1 MPKTGNELKY
11 IQDFLIEL
19 AQGNFSSRLAFNQ
32 GDDEQ
37 SQSVKAGINMLVEE
51 LSATTTSKIFLNSIY
66 DGIND
71 ILIVL
76 DSDGK
81 IQKTNKVVEHMLLY
95 PESEL
100 LAKPIDTLVHSSDI
114 DLVKNCIRSAYNLSE
129 LQEVGVNFT
138 TKENII
144 IPVSCSIS
152 VLQDNK
158 NIRSGVLLVAKNI
171 SALLSTRDQLQAKND
186 ELNLFVYKAS
196 HDLKSPVTS
205 MMGLMGL
212 INRSNN
218 LDEIKNYCRMVEK
231 CTEKLDSV
239 LNELLVL
246 GHITYGELEYSKV
259 NIGEMI
265 DEILSSIQ
273 FVDNFNNVKKN
284 ITIHDDIT
292 EIVTEKGLL
301 KTILFNLI
309 DNGIKYYNPKAKE
322 PFLNVEIKTTK
333 DGISILVQD
342 NGQGIQQEFQPNI
355 FKMFYRANYVS
366 KGSGLGLY
374 IVKTSVTKLAGSI
387 LFESEYM
394 QGCRFEIRI
403 PCEVVK
409 Q

>member
-1 MPKTGNELKY
+1 MPQAQLKY

-19 AQGNFSSRLAFNQ
+19 AQGNFSSRLELNNDE
-32 GDDEQ
+32 DDQ
-37 SQSVKAGINMLVEE
+37 SQSVKTGINMLVEE

-76 DSDGK
+76 DSEGK
-81 IQKTNKVVEHMLLY
+81 IQKTNKVVDHMLHY
-95 PESEL
+95 PETEL
-100 LAKPIDTLVHSSDI
+100 LNKPIDTLIHSSDI
-114 DLVKNCIRSAYNLSE
+114 DLVKNCIRNAYNLSE
-129 LQEVGVNFT
+129 LQEVGVNFIT
-138 TKENII
+138 RDNVI

-158 NIRSGVLLVAKNI
+158 NERSGVLLVAKNI
-171 SALLSTRDQLQAKND
+171 SALLNTRDQLQAKND

-205 MMGLMGL
+205 MMGLISL
-212 INRSNN
+212 INKSNN
-218 LDEIKNYCRMVEK
+218 ADEIKNYCRMVEK

-246 GHITYGELEYSKV
+246 GHITYGELEFSTV
-259 NIGEMI
+259 NIREII

-273 FVDNFNNVKKN
+273 FVDNFNQVKKT
-284 ITIHDDIT
+284 ITIHDNIS

-309 DNGIKYYNPKAKE
+309 DNGIKYYNPKAE
-322 PFLNVEIKTTK
+322 QPVLNVDIKATA
-333 DGISILVQD
+333 DGISIIVED
-342 NGQGIQQEFQPNI
+342 NGQGIQKEFQPNI

-374 IVKTSVTKLAGSI
+374 IVKTSVAKLAGTI
-387 LFESEYM
+387 LFESEHLK
-394 QGCRFEIRI
+394 GCRFEIRI
-403 PCEVVK
+403 PCKIVTR
-409 Q
+409 

>member
-1 MPKTGNELKY
+1 MSQNGTQLKY

-19 AQGNFSSRLAFNQ
+19 AQGNFSSRLDFNND
-32 GDDEQ
+32 DDEQ

-76 DSDGK
+76 DSDGN
-81 IQKTNKVVEHMLLY
+81 IQKTNRVVDSMLSY
-95 PESEL
+95 PETEL
-100 LAKPIDTLVHSSDI
+100 LNKPIDTLIHSSDI
-114 DLVKNCIRSAYNLSE
+114 DLVKNCIRNAYNLSE
-129 LQEVGVNFT
+129 LQEVGVNFI
-138 TKENII
+138 TKENVI

-152 VLQDNK
+152 VLQNNK
-158 NIRSGVLLVAKNI
+158 NERSGVLLVAKNI
-171 SALLSTRDQLQAKND
+171 SALLNTRDQLQAKND

-205 MMGLMGL
+205 MMGLIGL
-212 INRSNN
+212 INKSNS
-218 LDEIKNYCRMVEK
+218 LEEIKNYCRMVEK

-246 GHITYGELEYSKV
+246 GHITYGELEFSTV
-259 NIGEMI
+259 NVKEII

-273 FVDNFNNVKKN
+273 FVDNFNLVEKT
-284 ITIHDDIT
+284 ITIHDNISG
-292 EIVTEKGLL
+292 IVTEKGLL
-301 KTILFNLI
+301 KTVLFNLI
-309 DNGIKYYNPKAKE
+309 DNGIKYYNPKAEK
-322 PFLNVEIKTTK
+322 PFLKVDIKATA
-333 DGISILVQD
+333 DGILIVVED
-342 NGQGIQQEFQPNI
+342 NGQGIQKEFQPNI

-374 IVKTSVTKLAGSI
+374 IVKTSVAKLAGSI
-387 LFESEYM
+387 LFESEHM

-403 PCEVVK
+403 PCKVIK

>member
-19 AQGNFSSRLAFNQ
+19 AQGNFSSRLELSQ
-32 GDDEQ
+32 DEDEQ

-51 LSATTTSKIFLNSIY
+51 LSTTTTSKIFLNSIY

-76 DSDGK
+76 DSHGK
-81 IQKTNKVVEHMLLY
+81 IQKTNKVVENMLLY
-95 PESEL
+95 PEAEL
-100 LAKPIDTLVHSSDI
+100 LGKPIDTLVHSSDI

-129 LQEVGVNFT
+129 LQEVGVNFIT
-138 TKENII
+138 RENII

-158 NIRSGVLLVAKNI
+158 NERSGVLLVAKNI
-171 SALLSTRDQLQAKND
+171 SALLNTRDQLQTKND

-205 MMGLMGL
+205 MMGLIGL
-212 INRSNN
+212 INKSNN
-218 LDEIKNYCRMVEK
+218 PEEIKNYCRMVEK

-259 NIGEMI
+259 NIREVI

-273 FVDNFNNVKKN
+273 FVDNFNHVTKT
-284 ITIHDDIT
+284 ITIHDDIS
-292 EIVTEKGLL
+292 EIITEKGLL

-309 DNGIKYYNPKAKE
+309 DNGIKYYNTKAAE
-322 PFLNVEIKTTK
+322 PFLRVDIKAYK
-333 DGISILVQD
+333 DGISIVVED
-342 NGQGIQQEFQPNI
+342 NGIGIQQEFQPNI
-355 FKMFYRANYVS
+355 FKMFYRANYIS

-374 IVKTSVTKLAGSI
+374 IVKTSVAKLAGTI
-387 LFESEYM
+387 QFESEYM
-394 QGCRFEIRI
+394 KGCRFEIRI
-403 PCEVVK
+403 PCEIVK

>member
-1 MPKTGNELKY
+1 MSQNGTQLKY

-19 AQGNFSSRLAFNQ
+19 AQGNFSSRLELNK
-32 GDDEQ
+32 DEDEQ
-37 SQSVKAGINMLVEE
+37 SQSVKTGINMLVEE

-81 IQKTNKVVEHMLLY
+81 IQKTNRVVDHMLLY
-95 PESEL
+95 PEMEL
-100 LAKPIDTLVHSSDI
+100 LDKPIDTLIHSSDI
-114 DLVKNCIRSAYNLSE
+114 DLVKNCIRNAYNLSE
-129 LQEVGVNFT
+129 LQEVGVNFI
-138 TKENII
+138 TKHNTI

-158 NIRSGVLLVAKNI
+158 NERSGVLLVAKNI
-171 SALLSTRDQLQAKND
+171 SALLNTRDQLQAKND

-205 MMGLMGL
+205 MMGLIGL
-212 INRSNN
+212 INKSN
-218 LDEIKNYCRMVEK
+218 DPEEIKNYCRMVEK

-246 GHITYGELEYSKV
+246 GHITYGELEFSTV
-259 NIGEMI
+259 NIREII

-273 FVDNFNNVKKN
+273 FVDNFNQVEKT
-284 ITIHDDIT
+284 ITIHDNIS
-292 EIVTEKGLL
+292 EIITEKGLL

-309 DNGIKYYNPKAKE
+309 DNGIKYYNPKAE
-322 PFLNVEIKTTK
+322 QPFLKVDIKATSE
-333 DGISILVQD
+333 GISIVVED
-342 NGQGIQQEFQPNI
+342 NGQGIQKEFQPNI
-355 FKMFYRANYVS
+355 FKMFYRANYIS

-374 IVKTSVTKLAGSI
+374 IVKTSVAKLAGTI
-387 LFESEYM
+387 LFESELL

-403 PCEVVK
+403 PCKVVT

>member
-1 MPKTGNELKY
+1 MSQNGTQLKY

-19 AQGNFSSRLAFNQ
+19 AQGNFSSRLELNNNE
-32 GDDEQ
+32 DEQ

-81 IQKTNKVVEHMLLY
+81 IQKTNKVVENMLLY
-95 PESEL
+95 PEAEL
-100 LAKPIDTLVHSSDI
+100 LARPIDTLIHSSDI
-114 DLVKNCIRSAYNLSE
+114 DLVKNCIRNAYNLSE
-129 LQEVGVNFT
+129 LQEVGVNFI
-138 TKENII
+138 TKHNTI

-158 NIRSGVLLVAKNI
+158 NERSGVLLVAKNI
-171 SALLSTRDQLQAKND
+171 SALLNTRDQLQAKND

-205 MMGLMGL
+205 MMGLIGL
-212 INRSNN
+212 INKSNN
-218 LDEIKNYCRMVEK
+218 PEEIKNYCRMVEK

-246 GHITYGELEYSKV
+246 GHITYGELEFSEV
-259 NIGEMI
+259 NIKEII

-273 FVDNFNNVKKN
+273 FVDNFNEVQKT
-284 ITIHDDIT
+284 ITIHDNIS

-309 DNGIKYYNPKAKE
+309 DNGIKYHNPKAE
-322 PFLNVEIKTTK
+322 QPFLKVDIKATGE
-333 DGISILVQD
+333 GISIVVED
-342 NGQGIQQEFQPNI
+342 NGQGIQKEFQPNI

-374 IVKTSVTKLAGSI
+374 IVKTSVAKLAGTI
-387 LFESEYM
+387 LFESEPL

-403 PCEVVK
+403 PCKVVT